1 MGYIGRQSC
10 WIKLLS
16 GGAGQFNRA
25 ANYTGG
31 YHDNYTDRCRH
42 TSYWPRELCFI
53 GIAAYFLF
61 LGTQESIAMA
71 SDIFKSLRDRM
82 RCGCVVSASVQ
93 IPVLDEMSN
102 RKSTTKTEKKLLKAY
117 LRNLRLTDKG
127 YKLNGQ

>member
-25 ANYTGG
+25 TNYTGG
-31 YHDNYTDRCRH
+31 YHDNYTDCCRH

-102 RKSTTKTEKKLLKAY
+102 RKSTTKTEKKQLKAY
-117 LRNLRLTDKG
+117 LKNLRFTDKG
-127 YKLNGQ
+127 YK